1 MDIYIGKIGLRVP
14 QGPYSETEI
23 VSRIQNGLID
33 DSCLAWTEE
42 MADWEPVRNVVN
54 GATNQAPFKKKGVYV
69 PDSSTPYPISRTKL
83 DNFLKCARCF
93 YLDRRLGIR
102 QPSGPA
108 FAINIAVD
116 ELLKREFDSCRKDEV
131 AHSLMVENGV
141 NAKPWPGLFEHKEW
155 RENFK
160 GIQHLHE
167 PTRLQLFGAVDDIW
181 VNEQSELIVVDYKA
195 TSKDKEIKSAED
207 IGGWYKAYKRQLEI
221 YVWLLRQQNGCSV
234 SNDIYWVYANGD
246 KKKDALNG
254 RVEFSLT
261 LIAEQA
267 DDSWVEGALLE
278 AHDCLESETVPEP
291 DGDCKHCQYLE
302 MVSEAGLAFRP
313 PASEKFR
320 ELVVDSPV

>member
-23 VSRIQNGLID
+23 VLRIQNGLID

-54 GATNQAPFKKKGVYV
+54 GAANQAPFKRKEFMFQTVR
-69 PDSSTPYPISRTKL
+69 SLTPSAEPSWIISKNVR
-83 DNFLKCARCF
+83 DVFIWI
-93 YLDRRLGIR
+93 DGIR

-131 AHSLMVENGV
+131 AHPLMVENGV
-141 NAKPWPGLFEHKEW
+141 NAKPWQSLFEHKEW

-181 VNEQSELIVVDYKA
+181 VNEQGELIV
-195 TSKDKEIKSAED
+195 EIT
-207 IGGWYKAYKRQLEI
+207 RQ
-221 YVWLLRQQNGCSV
+221 
-234 SNDIYWVYANGD
+234 
-246 KKKDALNG
+246 
-254 RVEFSLT
+254 
-261 LIAEQA
+261 
-267 DDSWVEGALLE
+267 
-278 AHDCLESETVPEP
+278 
-291 DGDCKHCQYLE
+291 
-302 MVSEAGLAFRP
+302 
-313 PASEKFR
+313 PARTRK
-320 ELVVDSPV
+320 